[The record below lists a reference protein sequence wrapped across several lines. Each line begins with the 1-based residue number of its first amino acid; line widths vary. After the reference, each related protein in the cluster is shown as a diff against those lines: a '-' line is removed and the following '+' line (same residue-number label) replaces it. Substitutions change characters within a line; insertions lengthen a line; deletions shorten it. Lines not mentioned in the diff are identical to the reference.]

1 MKRIIV
7 LIIAISFLTAI
18 SAVTAS
24 AENEKGYIIVPCES
38 AGGDLSDSIQTLIDE
53 NPNRTLFFPDGEYL
67 ISKPLITPADPK
79 KSVDLRLS
87 NYAIIKAS
95 PDFEGDALVVLG
107 GKDPANDTHT
117 AGSNYSLS
125 GGVIDGSGIAN
136 GVEIAGGR
144 ETAVR
149 EISIKNA
156 VIGLRILYG
165 ANSGSSDADIYDV
178 NIIGNNTPESVG
190 ILCEGYDNTFTNMR
204 IGAVVTG
211 VCMRSAG
218 NVLRNIHP
226 LYYSGDFETYKDSV
240 GFYDEGGNNLYDYC
254 YSDNFRIGFL
264 TAGNAVNIYN
274 NCFTFWYTGRGG
286 EEICFEAK
294 ERFNSVVTGMRIG
307 FSDSTENTVLNQGAF
322 GTGKIENII
331 INSAKQSGFPVYKFY
346 TADNPLGMI
355 RLMIV
360 KVVELFQMMKR

>member
-1 MKRIIV
+1 MKRIIGFILV
-7 LIIAISFLTAI
+7 FTILTAA
-18 SAVTAS
+18 SAVTAA
-24 AENEKGYIIVPCES
+24 AEDERGYIIAAC
-38 AGGDLSDSIQTLIDE
+38 AGGGDVSDSIQSLIDE

-67 ISKPLITPADPK
+67 ISKPIVTPAEPK

-87 NYAIIKAS
+87 NYAVFKAT

-107 GKDPANDTHT
+107 GKNPANDTHT
-117 AGSNYSLS
+117 VGSNYSLT
-125 GGVIDGSGIAN
+125 GGILDGAGTAN
-136 GVEIAGGR
+136 GIEIAGGR

-149 EISIKNA
+149 EVSIKNT

-165 ANSGSSDADIYDV
+165 ANSGSSDADISDV
-178 NIIGNNTPESVG
+178 NIVGNNSPESVG

-211 VCMRSAG
+211 VCMKSAG

-254 YSDNFRIGFL
+254 YSDNFRTGFL
-264 TAGNAVNIYN
+264 TTGNAVSIYN
-274 NCFTFWYTGRGG
+274 NCFAYWYTDRGG

-294 ERFNSVVTGMRIG
+294 GRFNSIVTGMRIG
-307 FSDSTENTVLNQGAF
+307 FSSSTKNTVLIRDSF
-322 GTGKIENII
+322 GTGKIENLIL
-331 INSAKQSGFPVYKFY
+331 NPERANGDPTYKLY
-346 TADNPLGMI
+346 MSDHPLGRI

-360 KVVELFQMMKR
+360 QALKFFKLI